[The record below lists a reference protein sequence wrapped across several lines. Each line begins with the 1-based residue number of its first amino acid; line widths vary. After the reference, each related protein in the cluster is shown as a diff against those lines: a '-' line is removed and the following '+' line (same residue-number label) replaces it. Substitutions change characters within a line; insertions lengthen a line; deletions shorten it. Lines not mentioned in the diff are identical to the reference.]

1 VTLATRNVN
10 SLEARLPRVPD
21 LPAERTHRKGAKP
34 SDHAPLVAAPSTP

>member
-1 VTLATRNVN
+1 MKLATRNIN
-10 SLEARLPRVPD
+10 SLKARLPHE